1 MFRRQIEVIGEEN
14 QKILS
19 SKKILI
25 VGAGGLG
32 NSIATNLSC
41 IGLEKIY
48 IVDFDIIEFHNI
60 HRQFQF
66 CKDDIGEN
74 KAAVLAE
81 KLQKRGCNTKIEAV
95 QGFFEENIDI
105 DVDIVFDATDNFEV
119 RKKIDSFA
127 KKRNIPWIYASVE
140 EWHGQVG
147 LFKTTSF
154 EIFATKE
161 HEVKGQ
167 IPAMVNLIG
176 SISSLLGMKC
186 LIGECEEILY
196 YVNFK
201 DDLEIKKFSF

>member
-1 MFRRQIEVIGEEN
+1 MFRRQIEVIGKEN

-19 SKKILI
+19 SKKVLI

-32 NSIATNLSC
+32 NSIATNISC

-48 IVDFDIIEFHNI
+48 IIDFDKIEIHNI

-66 CKDDIGEN
+66 NKEDIGES
-74 KAAVLAE
+74 KVIMLTE
-81 KLQKRGCNTKIEAV
+81 KLKKRGCNTKIEGI
-95 QGFFEENIDI
+95 QGFFEENINV

-119 RKKIDSFA
+119 RKKIDFFA
-127 KKRNIPWIYASVE
+127 KKRNIPWIYSSVE

-147 LFKTTSF
+147 VFKNTSF
-154 EIFATKE
+154 EIFATKK

-176 SISSLLGMKC
+176 SISSILGLKT
-186 LIGECEEILY
+186 LIGKQKEIFY
-196 YVNFK
+196 YINFK
-201 DDLEIKKFSF
+201 EDLEIKKFKF